1 MMSDFKRLTVK
12 ECVDIE
18 SQCLYRYV
26 YGSND
31 VFFPHCHEFYEIF
44 ITVTGTVTHYING
57 IKQKLPEGSLVFI
70 RPDDVHAYIYD
81 SPKSNQTAYI
91 NLTFTYETAEL
102 LFKFLSDSFPSKE
115 LLSYDMPPT
124 ITLNTIEK
132 NRLLKQIEELNIIN
146 WQDKNLLKIRMRSIL
161 ADIFV
166 RYFSSNIAGPMDSG
180 PLWLEQLLSDMENPE
195 NFIAG
200 TERMISLSNRSREHL
215 SRCLKQHLGLT
226 PSEYINE
233 LRINY
238 ASNLLIHTNTPI
250 LEICFM
256 CGFQSLSY
264 FYKVFTIK
272 YAQSPNEFRKQ
283 SNKPYNVE

>member
-1 MMSDFKRLTVK
+1 MRDFPRLAAK
-12 ECVDIE
+12 DCVDIE
-18 SQCLYRYV
+18 AQCLYRYV
-26 YGSND
+26 YGAND
-31 VFFPHCHEFYEIF
+31 IFNPHCHDFYEIF
-44 ITVTGTVTHYING
+44 ITVTGTVTHFING

-70 RPDDVHAYIYD
+70 RPDDAHAYIYD
-81 SPKSNQTAYI
+81 SPKSSQTAYI
-91 NLTFTYETAEL
+91 NLTFTNETANL

-166 RYFSSNIAGPMDSG
+166 RYFSNSPGNTQDDK
-180 PLWLEQLLSDMENPE
+180 PLWLVKLLSDMENPE
-195 NFIAG
+195 NFILG

-215 SRCLKQHLGLT
+215 SRCLKQHLGIT
-226 PSEYINE
+226 PSKYINE

-238 ASNLLIHTNTPI
+238 ASNLLLHTNTPI

-264 FYKVFTIK
+264 FYKVFKRK
-272 YAQSPNEFRKQ
+272 YAQSPSEFRRQ
-283 SNKPYNVE
+283 SSTPYYIE